1 MFALGIKAVLF
12 DLGNTLVNQLW
23 IPETVYHR
31 ILTSFKINR
40 SIEEIRE
47 ETKNVSTYMS
57 LKYMYGYPCQV
68 E

>member
-1 MFALGIKAVLF
+1 VFALGIKAVLF
-12 DLGNTLVNQLW
+12 DLGNTLVKLW
-23 IPETVYHR
+23 IPETVYYR

-47 ETKNVSTYMS
+47 ETKKVSTYMS